1 MHQLLSGEFA
11 MLKEVSSVIATVA
24 AIGAVIIGVA
34 IAWER
39 NLQHTEDLERRIEIL
54 EDVLYREHP
63 EYTQVLYW
71 ATGRK
76 PSGTGN

>member
-1 MHQLLSGEFA
+1 

-39 NLQHTEDLERRIEIL
+39 NLQHTNDLERRIEIL

-63 EYTQVLYW
+63 EYSQVVYW
-71 ATGRK
+71 ATGKRAT
-76 PSGTGN
+76 GTGN